1 MQLASTGDLVEYA
14 MCWSGLGKNRSDPCN
29 MSCCSDLA
37 IVIEVI
43 DDVEVP
49 PAYRL
54 LWSDGRVEKEWADEL
69 SVISTV

>member
-1 MQLASTGDLVEYA
+1 MQLASTGDLVEYV

-43 DDVEVP
+43 DGVEVP
-49 PAYRL
+49 PAYKL

-69 SVISTV
+69 SVISAA